1 MSAANSGGVFSRV
14 RCTVSTIEWIGST
27 RASAISSPDA
37 TTTFGI
43 PATRSR
49 PLISMLLPPAWGA
62 AVAMVIFTFSAVRSP
77 ISMLYLRFT

>member
-1 MSAANSGGVFSRV
+1 MSAASSGGVFSSV

-27 RASAISSPDA
+27 SASAISSLDA
-37 TTTFGI
+37 TTTFGM

-49 PLISMLLPPAWGA
+49 PLISIVWVGPSAD
-62 AVAMVIFTFSAVRSP
+62 AVAIVIFTCSAVRSP